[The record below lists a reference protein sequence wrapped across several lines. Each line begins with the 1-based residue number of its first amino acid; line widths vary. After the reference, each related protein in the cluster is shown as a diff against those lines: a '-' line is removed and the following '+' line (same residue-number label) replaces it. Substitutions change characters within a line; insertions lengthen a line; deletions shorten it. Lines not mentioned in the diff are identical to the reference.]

1 MDTERRG
8 VTEHSTVSVTCLSD
22 GRAHAVLDAELAGPA
37 ACSGYYK
44 AVCGHLVTPAPM
56 VEPEGDPCRQCS
68 DAGPAQQRPP
78 HRGRAHRLLG
88 L

>member
-22 GRAHAVLDAELAGPA
+22 GRAHAVLDGELASPA
-37 ACSGYYK
+37 AGSGYCK
-44 AVCGHLVTPAPM
+44 AICGHLVTPAPM
-56 VEPEGDPCRQCS
+56 VEPEGEPCRQCS
-68 DAGPAQQRPP
+68 EAGSSRHVQQ
-78 HRGRAHRLLG
+78 RGRAHRLLG